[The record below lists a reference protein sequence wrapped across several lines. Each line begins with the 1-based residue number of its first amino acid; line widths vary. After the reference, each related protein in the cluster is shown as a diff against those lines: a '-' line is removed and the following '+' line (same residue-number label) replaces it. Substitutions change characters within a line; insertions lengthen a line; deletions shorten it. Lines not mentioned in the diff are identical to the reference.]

1 VTHVFK
7 RVHQSLKTWTDP
19 LRAVPLPTPF
29 TVAVAMMMQ
38 RRRRD
43 FLLVDGMILVA
54 SILSLLI
61 AVVNCEGNSS
71 PPPLSKKASQ
81 LTTGLVR
88 GTIKGTAKAGYYLVQ
103 PRHVE
108 KAEVYG
114 LWRLQLDDGN
124 RINLEVTPRHAI
136 LIVDG
141 DDVRKTTFRAPYKFH
156 PARWPVRARIEFST
170 RQYLYQIILHRKVA
184 ARNVLKLK
192 GTIRTRPTTG
202 GFWGGGSGRQRVVHT
217 FVGKRRLRLDVQGEE
232 EDNDVDDDDDD
243 DEEGELDED
252 GNQVYDAETSG
263 DDDVD
268 DSAENQQD
276 DDSDNAEDERNE
288 GQCEYDDDQEGEE
301 ES

>member
-1 VTHVFK
+1 
-7 RVHQSLKTWTDP
+7 
-19 LRAVPLPTPF
+19 
-29 TVAVAMMMQ
+29 MMMQ
-38 RRRRD
+38 RRRRGYP
-43 FLLVDGMILVA
+43 LVDGMILVA
-54 SILSLLI
+54 SVLSLLI
-61 AVVNCEGNSS
+61 TGVSCEGNSS
-71 PPPLSKKASQ
+71 PPPLSKKAGQ

-88 GTIKGTAKAGYYLVQ
+88 GTIQGTAKAGYYLVQ

-141 DDVRKTTFRAPYKFH
+141 DDLRKTSFRAPYKFH

-192 GTIRTRPTTG
+192 GTIRTRPMTG
-202 GFWGGGSGRQRVVHT
+202 GFWGGGGGRPRVVHT
-217 FVGKRRLRLDVQGEE
+217 FVGKRRLRLDVQEEEKEEE
-232 EDNDVDDDDDD
+232 EDDDGGNVDDDDDDD
-243 DEEGELDED
+243 DEEQEAVLDESLNED
-252 GNQVYDAETSG
+252 ENQEHDAETSG
-263 DDDVD
+263 DEDVD

-276 DDSDNAEDERNE
+276 DDSDNADDERNE
-288 GQCEYDDDQEGEE
+288 GQCEYDEDEGEE
-301 ES
+301 EKS

>member
-1 VTHVFK
+1 
-7 RVHQSLKTWTDP
+7 
-19 LRAVPLPTPF
+19 
-29 TVAVAMMMQ
+29 MMMQ
-38 RRRRD
+38 RRRRGYP
-43 FLLVDGMILVA
+43 LVDGMILVA
-54 SILSLLI
+54 SVLSLLI
-61 AVVNCEGNSS
+61 TGVSCEGNSS
-71 PPPLSKKASQ
+71 PPPLSKKAGQ

-88 GTIKGTAKAGYYLVQ
+88 GTIQGTAKAGYYLVQ

>member
-1 VTHVFK
+1 
-7 RVHQSLKTWTDP
+7 
-19 LRAVPLPTPF
+19 
-29 TVAVAMMMQ
+29 MQ
-38 RRRRD
+38 RRRRGYP
-43 FLLVDGMILVA
+43 LVDGMILVA
-54 SILSLLI
+54 SVLSLLI
-61 AVVNCEGNSS
+61 TGVSCEGNSS
-71 PPPLSKKASQ
+71 PPPLSKKAGQ

-88 GTIKGTAKAGYYLVQ
+88 GTIQGTAKAGYYLVQ

-141 DDVRKTTFRAPYKFH
+141 DDLRKTSFRAPYKFH

-202 GFWGGGSGRQRVVHT
+202 GFWGGGGGRPRVVHT
-217 FVGKRRLRLDVQGEE
+217 FVGKRRLRLDVQEEEEE
-232 EDNDVDDDDDD
+232 EDDDVGNVDDDDDDD
-243 DEEGELDED
+243 DEEQEAVLDESLNED
-252 GNQVYDAETSG
+252 ENQEYDAETSG
-263 DDDVD
+263 DEDVD

-276 DDSDNAEDERNE
+276 DDSDNADDERNE
-288 GQCEYDDDQEGEE
+288 GQCEYDEDEGEE
-301 ES
+301 EKS